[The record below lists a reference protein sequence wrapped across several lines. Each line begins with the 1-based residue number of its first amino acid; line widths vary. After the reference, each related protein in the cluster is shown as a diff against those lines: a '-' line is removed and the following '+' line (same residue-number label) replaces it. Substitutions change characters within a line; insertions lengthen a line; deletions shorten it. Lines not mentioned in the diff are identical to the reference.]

1 MVEVFP
7 AIFPASIDVAP
18 YSPIALAKAS
28 VTPDMIPGFAIG
40 RRILQ
45 KIFHSLMPRVR
56 AAYMTFSSICSNA
69 ALAFLYMRGSAM
81 MVAATTQPSH
91 VCTTCIPML
100 WLKKL
105 PKGRLVLKILKRMY
119 PATVGGSTIGSVSS
133 PSQNA
138 LTLPFVFMTS
148 SAKAIPIKK
157 EKTDATIPVFNVT
170 QSGEKSICPI
180 IPLPKNDIFQILT
193 LPHLSEG
200 MR

>member
-1 MVEVFP
+1 M
-7 AIFPASIDVAP
+7 
-18 YSPIALAKAS
+18 
-28 VTPDMIPGFAIG
+28 MPGFAIG
-40 RRILQ
+40 RRIFQ

-138 LTLPFVFMTS
+138 LTRPFVFMTS
-148 SAKAIPIKK
+148 SAKAIPMKK

-180 IPLPKNDIFQILT
+180 MHLPKNDISQILT

>member
-1 MVEVFP
+1 
-7 AIFPASIDVAP
+7 
-18 YSPIALAKAS
+18 
-28 VTPDMIPGFAIG
+28 
-40 RRILQ
+40 
-45 KIFHSLMPRVR
+45 MPRVR

-157 EKTDATIPVFNVT
+157 RKKLTLLFLFLM
-170 QSGEKSICPI
+170 
-180 IPLPKNDIFQILT
+180 LPKAVKNQSVPLFIYRKMIFLKY
-193 LPHLSEG
+193 
-200 MR
+200 

>member
-1 MVEVFP
+1 
-7 AIFPASIDVAP
+7 
-18 YSPIALAKAS
+18 
-28 VTPDMIPGFAIG
+28 
-40 RRILQ
+40 
-45 KIFHSLMPRVR
+45 MPRVR

-138 LTLPFVFMTS
+138 LTLLCVYDKLS
-148 SAKAIPIKK
+148 KSYSYKK

-180 IPLPKNDIFQILT
+180 MHLPKNDISQILT